1 MSLDEKMSL
10 LEHRV
15 DALVKATQKVREQN
29 DSLKQKEVELVEKNN
44 LAKKKVEEMIRKLK
58 QLDK

>member
-15 DALVKATQKVREQN
+15 DALVKAAQKVREQN
-29 DSLKQKEVELVEKNN
+29 DGLKKKEAELIEKNN
-44 LAKKKVEEMIRKLK
+44 LAKRKVEEMIRKLK

>member
-15 DALVKATQKVREQN
+15 EALVKASQKVREKN
-29 DSLKQKEVELVEKNN
+29 DSLKLKEGELVEKNR
-44 LAKKKVEEMIRKLK
+44 LAKSKVEEMIRKLK

>member
-10 LEHRV
+10 LERRV
-15 DALVKATQKVREQN
+15 EALAKASQSIHQQN
-29 DSLKQKEVELVEKNN
+29 ESLKLKEVELVKKNE
-44 LAKKKVEEMIRKLK
+44 LAKSKVEEMIRKLK